1 MTKRHWKDSW
11 NRHRT
16 ERLVLS
22 CTSEEARIV
31 RDMADERGQTIQAY
45 LMRLVLHA
53 AARSRRAA
61 RAKTNDQKEE

>member
-1 MTKRHWKDSW
+1 
-11 NRHRT
+11 
-16 ERLVLS
+16 LS

-31 RDMADERGQTIQAY
+31 RDMADERDQTIQGY
-45 LMRLVLHA
+45 LMGLVLHA